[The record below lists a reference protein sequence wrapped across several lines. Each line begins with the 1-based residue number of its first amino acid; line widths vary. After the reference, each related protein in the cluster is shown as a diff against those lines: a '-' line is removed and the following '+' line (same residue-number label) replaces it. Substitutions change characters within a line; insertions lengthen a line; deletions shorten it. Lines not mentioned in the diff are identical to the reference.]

1 MTARGLN
8 DSSKMAIIVHL
19 MFDKQCDENPLAL
32 DPCQLSA
39 LMPPNS

>member
-8 DSSKMAIIVHL
+8 DFSKMLIIVHL
-19 MFDKQCDENPLAL
+19 LFDQQCDEKTLAL
-32 DPCQLSA
+32 DLCQLSA